1 MLNRLTTYLLINV
14 VIGAAFAGGI
24 SLLKAYQRDRG
35 FRDSLIEYIETHA
48 RKTGGVVRIS
58 GEQAVEGGDAAAP
71 GALSYKSGDWGKY
84 IVAPQYRLVQDKI
97 NSDVYNIESMDDVS
111 LISYGSMVFN
121 FKYGKSKFTKNSYKQ
136 YDQDKPV
143 SKVIQEGFYPEREL
157 KLHVEGKVGKR
168 LTVYIDHDSRKED
181 NHYKMKYQAVDDDE
195 VIREINAG
203 EIDIKMND
211 SKYAVYDDTTAKG
224 MGMDVTFRKDKLRV
238 KAFGSV
244 TRGETAVEHFR
255 GNSSANSI
263 SLREYQ
269 YIRNRYFQLE
279 AFKRYDGLTTSPVQD
294 ATIYNR
300 VTFTSSPGDPQ
311 GYAPYPVNID
321 PSGFE
326 LYMDDMDGTN
336 NYNGIPISIGTGY
349 FNRLVSGVDYTVN
362 YSTGLITFL
371 RIIPDNARV
380 FAVYTVN
387 GGSTATTDSAA
398 RTDVFPGKLFVF
410 IKYGYSIN
418 EDIDRDC
425 TGDVNSVI
433 PDGRLN
439 LDIYEVRSFYQLG
452 ERQILDENFRIDFYL
467 ENSLLGK
474 SETLKTGR
482 YSIDN
487 SRGIVQFR
495 LREPFRALLGG
506 SANTL
511 YSESAGGNKNLSSRY
526 VMRVNYYR
534 EARSFQLQ
542 HQNIIP
548 GSMRI
553 RINSREIPAS
563 QYTVDHTSGFLQFTN
578 PTNPVITSDTNIEIR
593 YEYLPPGAEK
603 QAFVGGVRTDYQFN
617 RNLNIGGTFL
627 FYRESE
633 GVAIPNAGAEPEQ
646 IMVFEGDTKL
656 HLGRSSLKRLLNRL
670 PGVSMRSMPFSFTG
684 YAEYARSYK
693 NVNTFGKA
701 LIDDMESSDEIV
713 NVSIDEK
720 DWILSSP
727 PTGSP
732 SGKAAD
738 QTNRGLL
745 YYYYYR
751 DPGSPES
758 LRGRSFPGHAVPYG
772 TKPGPYNVATGHV
785 QTTIQSEESQRSL
798 TMNFNFQSGT
808 KEYVSVAT
816 RRLSAQAVDFSGL
829 QYVEIWFRSAG
840 GTGTVDLYLDIGRV
854 NEDSDGDG
862 RLDTEDANRNG
873 FLDSDPGSGIF
884 EDRGFDFNPVG
895 GIFTREGT
903 GPQLNSYTLGNG
915 VLDNEDLNGNGL
927 LDTTEQF
934 IRLPGDV
941 TATYN
946 GETLQGIDLSDT
958 TWHRVRVYLN
968 KNSAAYVGNANLYEE
983 ILKQVESLRL
993 MVVRNTA
1000 SQGTIYIDSI
1010 KFISSRWRSVEL
1022 DGNPAGAPDNF
1033 KVTIVDTYN
1042 DEDYRS
1048 SAFIFQESSVYTSL
1062 HGERSGSDLNREL
1075 ESALSVE
1082 YDLAGY
1088 NSGSVTRK
1096 FSKHMD
1102 LRFYKTLNLWFN
1114 VRQYSPGDMVGVVLG
1129 SSETDY
1135 IEYRFPMEYIN
1146 LWKEV
1151 TLRLQSGSSGAVE
1164 KYAVAGN
1171 PDMKR
1176 ISYMKIVVYSSSM
1189 GKLWLN
1195 DIYVSEPE
1203 TLRDNAHWYEVE
1215 LRSHRPLAR
1224 TASGIP
1230 ILSDISIK
1238 YINKGHGA
1246 QFSTLGKTVKDM
1258 SEKYNELFTS
1268 VNILPNW
1275 SAKLDY
1281 IHERSST
1288 DNLNEEVEEKRRGS
1302 TLRQSILFETH
1313 YVSNI
1318 YAVPSVKLV
1327 YRQERYENTREEEIS
1342 GFALTRGTSTRSH
1355 SPVLL
1360 VEEKL
1365 KDVLGGDIV
1374 ATVQMDAL
1382 FREENIRRAS
1392 DAVSSMQLSD
1402 YTSVREVEQR
1412 QKGNTRF
1419 SLLYQ
1424 NKLFYI
1430 NPIVDAGS
1438 HEIVRLIGKGNL
1450 TDTKVYE
1457 EVSGGYHLPFLYNTD
1472 LRFVERNKNFE
1483 CNIGWRKHS
1492 IINPG
1497 FKVNMYYLENSFRD
1511 YTESEKQMS
1520 GQFARARNARS
1531 FISNRID
1538 LPVNLNRVTSL
1549 NFIKNFHLSFSRSM
1563 FLQETD
1569 VPYEGEDASYLD
1581 EEYGIRRVYGGMS
1594 DAGLNLLQYYPWY
1607 FLKGRGNYAGGR
1619 DYVHSSFNKNITYH
1633 DGATVP
1639 NYTNSLRLIDSFSL
1653 STTLGFH
1660 ILSVNYTSGLNHVS
1674 ERQTIFGI
1682 PQQSVVV
1689 TNGINGTVDLMQI
1702 FDFSFFRPNKPGI
1715 PHHGA
1720 TMSVGLSYSRNMII
1734 TQNIIED
1741 IQTPSLGFTFK
1752 RDRMSL
1758 GLRGSLEYRF
1768 RREHEFIDPDSPEGS
1783 SDYVYAANLS
1793 TAEELSEVEKGYNFS
1808 ILFETD
1814 VLWLHRFFS
1823 GFYNLVASPV
1833 FSIEYA
1839 LLLNRYN
1846 YTVTVSPEPYDQ
1858 HLVTGKLTLDL
1869 HRNVQGGLTGRWALE
1884 KVRNRETNGIYREII
1899 SYELGFNFTL
1909 LF

>member
-1 MLNRLTTYLLINV
+1 MLNRLTTYLCVNI
-14 VIGAAFAGGI
+14 VIGAALAGGI

-35 FRDSLIEYIETHA
+35 FRDTLVEYVETHA
-48 RKTGGVVRIS
+48 RRTGGVVRIP
-58 GEQAVEGGDAAAP
+58 GETAAGDGEDAVP
-71 GALSYKSGDWGKY
+71 GVLAYSRGDWGKY
-84 IVAPQYRLVQDKI
+84 IIAPQYRIVQDKI
-97 NSDVYNIESMDDVS
+97 NSDVYNIESQDDVS

-181 NHYKMKYQAVDDDE
+181 NHYRMKYQAVDDDE

-211 SKYAVYDDTTAKG
+211 SKYAVYDDATAKG
-224 MGMDVTFRKDKLRV
+224 MGMDVTFRKDRLRV

-255 GNSSANSI
+255 GNSSANSV

-279 AFKRYDGLTTSPVQD
+279 AFKRYDGLTSPPAQD
-294 ATIYNR
+294 ITFYNR

-311 GYAPYPVNID
+311 SYAPYAVNID
-321 PSGFE
+321 SAGFA

-336 NYNGIPISIGTGY
+336 NYNGITISIGNGY
-349 FNRLVSGVDYTVN
+349 YNRLVAGVDYTVN

-371 RIIPDNARV
+371 RVIPDNARI

-398 RTDVFPGKLFVF
+398 RTDIFPGKLFVF

-418 EDIDRDC
+418 EDVNRNC
-425 TGDVNSVI
+425 SGDVNSVV

-439 LDIYEVRSFYQLG
+439 FDIYEVRSFYQIG
-452 ERQILDENFRIDFYL
+452 ERQILDENFKIDFYL
-467 ENSLLGK
+467 ENSLLTR
-474 SETLKTGR
+474 SETAKTGR

-487 SRGIVQFR
+487 ARGVVQFR
-495 LREPFRALLGG
+495 LREPFRSLLG
-506 SANTL
+506 STANIL
-511 YSESAGGNKNLSSRY
+511 YSEFAGGNKNLSSKY

-553 RINSREIPAS
+553 RINSREVPDS
-563 QYTVDHTSGFLQFTN
+563 QYTVDYTSGFLQFTN
-578 PTNPVITSDTNIEIR
+578 PTNPVITSDTSIEIR
-593 YEYLPPGAEK
+593 YEYLPLGAER

-670 PGVSMRSMPFSFTG
+670 PGVTVNSMPFSFTG

-713 NVSIDEK
+713 NVSLDEK
-720 DWILSSP
+720 DWHLSSP

-732 SGKAAD
+732 SGIAAD

-758 LRGRSFPGHAVPYG
+758 LRGRTFPGYAIPYS
-772 TKPGPYNVATGHV
+772 TKPGPYNVATGHI
-785 QTTIQSEESQRSL
+785 QTTVQSEESQRSL
-798 TMNFNFQSGT
+798 TMNFDFQSGT
-808 KEYVSVAT
+808 KDYVSVAT
-816 RRLSAQAVDFSGL
+816 RRLSSQAVDFSGL
-829 QYVEIWFRSAG
+829 QYVEIWFRSTG
-840 GTGTVDLYLDIGRV
+840 GTGTVDMYLDVGRIS
-854 NEDSDGDG
+854 EDSDGDG
-862 RLDTEDANRNG
+862 RLDTEDANLNG
-873 FLDSDPGSGIF
+873 FLDSDPSSGLF
-884 EDRGFDFNPVG
+884 EDRGFDFNPTG

-934 IRLPGDV
+934 IRMPGGV

-958 TWHRVRVYLN
+958 SWHRVRVYLN
-968 KNSAAYVGNANLYEE
+968 KESAAYQADANLYEE

-1000 SQGTIYIDSI
+1000 SSGTIYVDSI
-1010 KFISSRWRSVEL
+1010 KFISSRWKSVEL
-1022 DGNPAGAPDNF
+1022 DGNPAGAPNNF

-1042 DEDYRS
+1042 DEEYRS

-1062 HGERSGSDLNREL
+1062 HGERSDSELQHEL
-1075 ESALSVE
+1075 ESALSLD

-1088 NSGSVTRK
+1088 SSGSVTRK
-1096 FSKHMD
+1096 FMKHMD
-1102 LRFYKTLNLWFN
+1102 LRFYKTLNLWLN
-1114 VRQYSPGDMVGVVLG
+1114 VRQYTAGDTVGVIIG

-1135 IEYRFPMEYIN
+1135 IEYRVPMEYIN
-1146 LWKEV
+1146 MWKEV
-1151 TLRLQSGSSGAVE
+1151 TLRLQSGSGGAIE

-1176 ISYMKIVVYSSSM
+1176 ISYMKIVVYSSST
-1189 GKLWLN
+1189 GKIWIN

-1203 TLRDNAHWYEVE
+1203 TLRDDAHWYEAE

-1230 ILSDISIK
+1230 ILSDIRIK

-1258 SEKYNELFTS
+1258 SEEYHELFTS
-1268 VNILPNW
+1268 ANILPNW

-1281 IHERSST
+1281 IHERSGT
-1288 DNLNEEVEEKRRGS
+1288 DSLNEEVEEERRGS
-1302 TLRQSILFETH
+1302 TLRQSVLFETH

-1318 YAVPSVKLV
+1318 NAVPSVKLV
-1327 YRQERYENTREEEIS
+1327 YRQEQYENNRDEEIS
-1342 GFALTRGTSTRSH
+1342 GYALTRVTSSKSH
-1355 SPVLL
+1355 SPVL
-1360 VEEKL
+1360 VIEERL
-1365 KDVLGGDIV
+1365 KEFLGGDIV
-1374 ATVQMDAL
+1374 ATLQMDAL
-1382 FREENIRRAS
+1382 FKEENIHRAS
-1392 DAVSSMQLSD
+1392 DAVSPMQLSD
-1402 YTSVREVEQR
+1402 YISVHEVEQR

-1419 SLLYQ
+1419 SVFYQ
-1424 NKLFYI
+1424 NKYFYV
-1430 NPIVDAGS
+1430 NPILDAGS
-1438 HEIVRLIGKGNL
+1438 HEIVRLSGKRDL
-1450 TDTKVYE
+1450 TDTKIYE
-1457 EVSGGYHLPFLYNTD
+1457 EVNGGYHLPFLYNTD
-1472 LRFVERNKNFE
+1472 YRFVERNKNIEF
-1483 CNIGWRKHS
+1483 NLGWRKHS
-1492 IINPG
+1492 IINPV

-1511 YTESEKQMS
+1511 YTESEKLVS
-1520 GQFARARNARS
+1520 GQFARARDARS

-1538 LPVNLNRVTSL
+1538 IPVNLNRVAALT
-1549 NFIKNFHLSFSRSM
+1549 FIKNFHFSFSRSM

-1569 VPYEGEDASYLD
+1569 
-1581 EEYGIRRVYGGMS
+1581 
-1594 DAGLNLLQYYPWY
+1594 
-1607 FLKGRGNYAGGR
+1607 
-1619 DYVHSSFNKNITYH
+1619 
-1633 DGATVP
+1633 
-1639 NYTNSLRLIDSFSL
+1639 
-1653 STTLGFH
+1653 
-1660 ILSVNYTSGLNHVS
+1660 
-1674 ERQTIFGI
+1674 
-1682 PQQSVVV
+1682 
-1689 TNGINGTVDLMQI
+1689 
-1702 FDFSFFRPNKPGI
+1702 
-1715 PHHGA
+1715 
-1720 TMSVGLSYSRNMII
+1720 
-1734 TQNIIED
+1734 
-1741 IQTPSLGFTFK
+1741 
-1752 RDRMSL
+1752 
-1758 GLRGSLEYRF
+1758 
-1768 RREHEFIDPDSPEGS
+1768 
-1783 SDYVYAANLS
+1783 
-1793 TAEELSEVEKGYNFS
+1793 
-1808 ILFETD
+1808 
-1814 VLWLHRFFS
+1814 
-1823 GFYNLVASPV
+1823 
-1833 FSIEYA
+1833 
-1839 LLLNRYN
+1839 
-1846 YTVTVSPEPYDQ
+1846 
-1858 HLVTGKLTLDL
+1858 
-1869 HRNVQGGLTGRWALE
+1869 
-1884 KVRNRETNGIYREII
+1884 
-1899 SYELGFNFTL
+1899 
-1909 LF
+1909 